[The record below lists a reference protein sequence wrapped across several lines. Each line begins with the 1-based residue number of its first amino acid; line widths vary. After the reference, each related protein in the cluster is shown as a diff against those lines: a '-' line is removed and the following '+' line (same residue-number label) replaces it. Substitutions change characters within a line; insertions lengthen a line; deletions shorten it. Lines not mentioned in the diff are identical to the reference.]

1 MTAADSCQQPF
12 RLILEAGDFSLS
24 PGPVVRGGHGRN
36 LLCPG
41 ARTRDQF
48 GKTGHKFQKLFRK
61 LAPVSCFGSAMATR
75 LGSIHADSRLSAAPR
90 DVCEVRSEARADRI
104 SFAWGRSVSV
114 CLDLG
119 VSVHS

>member
-48 GKTGHKFQKLFRK
+48 GKTRHKFQKLFRK
-61 LAPVSCFGSAMATR
+61 LAPVSCFGSAMATSM
-75 LGSIHADSRLSAAPR
+75 GSIHADSRPAAAPR
-90 DVCEVRSEARADRI
+90 DRCE
-104 SFAWGRSVSV
+104 GRSAAPATWGSREDRQARRKTDPV
-114 CLDLG
+114 
-119 VSVHS
+119 

>member
-41 ARTRDQF
+41 ARTWDQF
-48 GKTGHKFQKLFRK
+48 GKTGHKIQKLFRI
-61 LAPVSCFGSAMATR
+61 LAQVSCFVSAMATYM
-75 LGSIHADSRLSAAPR
+75 GSIHADSSLDAPPQDRFEARSAAPAQSIR
-90 DVCEVRSEARADRI
+90 RADHKTRNKSI
-104 SFAWGRSVSV
+104 PKNKT
-114 CLDLG
+114 D
-119 VSVHS
+119 

>member
-61 LAPVSCFGSAMATR
+61 LAPVSCFGSAMAT
-75 LGSIHADSRLSAAPR
+75 SM
-90 DVCEVRSEARADRI
+90 RSEEHTSELQSLMRTSYAV
-104 SFAWGRSVSV
+104 F
-114 CLDLG
+114 CLKKKK
-119 VSVHS
+119 HKT

>member
-24 PGPVVRGGHGRN
+24 PGPVVRGGHGHN

-61 LAPVSCFGSAMATR
+61 MAPLFCFGSSMVTSMGAIP
-75 LGSIHADSRLSAAPR
+75 SDSRPDDDSR
-90 DVCEVRSEARADRI
+90 VRYASQRATT
-104 SFAWGRSVSV
+104 ANYK
-114 CLDLG
+114 
-119 VSVHS
+119 